1 MLKDFTHQYK
11 YKKEI
16 FDLEERHD
24 NTDKNLPNKNFF
36 SNNFIADVFF
46 SCLSQ
51 LWQYMYCAN
60 MRNSELQWPVL
71 LYNK

>member
-46 SCLSQ
+46 SVYHNFGNICTVQ
-51 LWQYMYCAN
+51 T
-60 MRNSELQWPVL
+60 
-71 LYNK
+71 